1 MIFEIK
7 GKCCVEGGKA
17 RSMKEQEKD
26 ITTEKDKPMG
36 KDADYGGGIYV

>member
-26 ITTEKDKPMG
+26 ITTEKDKAMG
-36 KDADYGGGIYV
+36 KDADYGGGMYE